1 MDLREPP
8 AQVFRTKLYW
18 IDMNPDQALINAAY
32 QEAIKSL
39 YTTLY
44 TSYAEAGGVAAQ
56 EQQAEQNFMAGITLA
71 RRSRDRAI
79 ALLA

>member
-1 MDLREPP
+1 
-8 AQVFRTKLYW
+8 
-18 IDMNPDQALINAAY
+18 MNPDQALINAAY

-39 YTTLY
+39 YTRLY
-44 TSYAEAGGVAAQ
+44 NGYAEAGGVAAQ
-56 EQQAEQNFMAGITLA
+56 EQQAEQNFTAGIALA